1 MSKKEEIILDN
12 TKQRLDK
19 INRASFRRAL
29 FSSVLSIGV
38 LLSCVGM
45 FIFAGGVGPKGSTGE
60 TGAAGA
66 DGSLWLT
73 GTAEPQ
79 TSQGKIGDLY
89 LDTTTYEIYL
99 KSEAGWAS
107 VGNIKGVDGEA
118 GLAGTKWLSGLDTPS
133 VDLGKNGDFY
143 LNKTT
148 YSIYEK
154 NNGVWKQ
161 VTVLAVEKDVEIE
174 TCYYGGLTQ
183 ALAVVKNSD
192 YDNQS
197 LMVSKEDASI
207 AIQLTENETPKLV
220 ILKDSTLTEQLEI
233 SSDVIIDLAG
243 KKLTFEND
251 IAINILSGNVTIK
264 GSEEGSQI
272 TVTNGVES
280 TTVIKVASGSCNI
293 IGGKYESNSNGL
305 GTVGAPNKNI
315 IVGSEATIA
324 INNAKIIANDE
335 TNGTLN
341 SVYVEKGGKA
351 NISNTE
357 IIAASP
363 FGLSTVGI
371 SNFGTMVVSNCDIK
385 GYSNYTANEEGN
397 NYASTSNGIGNYGVL
412 TLKKCSVWGA
422 HSGIRSTG
430 ILYIDGGTYEGYGH
444 GGIYFAGGGTT
455 SYVKNA
461 YIGETEMPTGYYDDG
476 VAGTNYAGFYVGGAS
491 NVTVYIDN
499 CSFYGKFYP
508 FVMRDSGGEE
518 NNSVYISNSSINE
531 DLERYI
537 RTGNATNKL
546 YIGVGNNFNG
556 PDHVYLEES
565 VVNTNIDYFIFFP
578 DF

>member
-1 MSKKEEIILDN
+1 MSKKEEIVLDN
-12 TKQRLDK
+12 TEQRLNK
-19 INRASFRRAL
+19 INKKSFRISL

-45 FIFAGGVGPKGSTGE
+45 FVFAGGVGPKGSTGA

-89 LDTTTYEIYL
+89 LDTVTYEIYL
-99 KSEAGWAS
+99 KYEAGWAS
-107 VGNIKGVDGEA
+107 VGNIKGVDGEV
-118 GLAGTKWLSGLDTPS
+118 GLAGATWLSGLDIPS

-148 YSIYEK
+148 YGIYEK
-154 NNGVWKQ
+154 NNGVWEQ
-161 VTVLAVEKDVEIE
+161 VTILAVEKDKEIK
-174 TCYYGGLTQ
+174 TCYYSGLTQ
-183 ALAVVKNSD
+183 ALAVVENSD

-197 LMVSKEDASI
+197 LMVSKEDAGI

-243 KKLTFEND
+243 KTLAFEND
-251 IAINILSGNVTIK
+251 IAINILSGNVTIN

-272 TVTNGVES
+272 TVSNGVES
-280 TTVIKVASGSCNI
+280 TTVIKVGSGSCNI

-305 GTVGAPNKNI
+305 GTSDAPNKNI
-315 IVGSEATIA
+315 IVGSEATIT

-335 TNGTLN
+335 TTGTLN
-341 SVYVEKGGKA
+341 SIYVEKGGKA

-357 IIAASP
+357 ILAASP
-363 FGLSTVGI
+363 FGLNTTGI
-371 SNFGTMVVSNCDIK
+371 NNFGTMVVSNCDIK
-385 GYSNYTANEEGN
+385 GYANYTANEEHTD
-397 NYASTSNGIGNYGVL
+397 YASSSQGIRNNGIL
-412 TLKKCSVWGA
+412 TLKKCSVWGT
-422 HSGIRSTG
+422 HSGIRSLG
-430 ILYIDGGTYEGYGH
+430 ILYINGGTYEGYGH

-476 VAGTNYAGFYVGGAS
+476 IAGTNYAGFYIGGVS
-491 NVTVYIDN
+491 NVTVYMDN
-499 CSFYGKFYP
+499 CSLYGVYYP
-508 FVMRDSGGEE
+508 LVMRDSGGEE
-518 NNSVYISNSSINE
+518 NNALYISNSSINE
-531 DLERYI
+531 DFERYI
-537 RTGNATNKL
+537 RTGNETNKL

-556 PDHVYLEES
+556 PEHVYLESS
-565 VVNTNIDYFIFFP
+565 VVDTNIDYFIFFP